1 MRYRER
7 TALLN
12 LAYEAICKNICL
24 PTGIRR
30 PPGSCWKSTPHES
43 EPSETA
49 DGRPDPCGEAHGFT
63 HPEQAFWWLG
73 AGTAT
78 AGAAQEN
85 QSNQTSVIS
94 VKTKILWYKLFSN
107 TIIIWPTYYQM
118 YTITHGPRLNYRAG
132 WAGNFDVLIEWL
144 LGPEWADRGN
154 LMVMWPCHVTL
165 FTRPNSQPIPK
176 SLTNSPQLGR
186 KLRSN

>member
-1 MRYRER
+1 MKRFVKISASPPGSAVPPAVAESRPHTR
-7 TALLN
+7 VN
-12 LAYEAICKNICL
+12 PQKL
-24 PTGIRR
+24 PTGGLIPVERHMDLLTL
-30 PPGSCWKSTPHES
+30 SK
-43 EPSETA
+43 PSA
-49 DGRPDPCGEAHGFT
+49 
-63 HPEQAFWWLG
+63 WWLG

-94 VKTKILWYKLFSN
+94 VKTKILCHKLFSN

-186 KLRSN
+186 KLRSDFF